1 MKKFNNL
8 TQNESP
14 HREFGANDENG
25 IGRCLLQKES
35 RLEIELV
42 DQGTRYKF
50 LLKTDAKIKRAH
62 LLAMGNRFAGA
73 R

>member
-14 HREFGANDENG
+14 HREFGANGENG

-42 DQGTRYKF
+42 DQGTRHNF
-50 LLKTDAKIKRAH
+50 LSKLTSK
-62 LLAMGNRFAGA
+62 
-73 R
+73 